1 MVVALISVSAFAQ
14 SEEETFF
21 VTPKVGFNI
30 AEITN
35 SHGCSDPKFGLVIG
49 AEAGYQMTE
58 KLALTGSLLY
68 SMQGYKHDQSYPDP
82 QNINK
87 RIRSEFNCDY
97 NYLNV
102 PVLINY
108 YVWKSLA
115 IKAGFEV
122 GFNLSAKHDDLD
134 VKDDMKG
141 TVFAIP
147 VGASYEF
154 NNFVVDARYNIGIS
168 KISQYDD
175 CRNSVFQ
182 FTLGYKFAL

>member
-1 MVVALISVSAFAQ
+1 MKKLFSLLVVALISVSAFAQ

-30 AEITN
+30 ASITDVDN
-35 SHGCSDPKFGLVIG
+35 ADPKFGLVVG

-58 KLALTGSLLY
+58 KLAFTGGLLY
-68 SMQGYKHDQSYPDP
+68 SMQGAKADAITGDVSC
-82 QNINK
+82 K
-87 RIRSEFNCDY
+87 Y

-122 GFNLSAKHDDLD
+122 GFNLSAKDDDLD
-134 VKDDMKG
+134 VKDNMKG

-154 NNFVVDARYNIGIS
+154 NNFVVDARYNIGAS
-168 KISQYDD
+168 KIFDTDVLDSK
-175 CRNSVFQ
+175 NSVFQ